1 MKLFK
6 LIRIKKRFLKTRKIL
21 LLMISIKSFLQV
33 TLVKCLKKDKSTLL
47 LTMKIKYF
55 KIMIQIK
62 KAIRL
67 LTMNKIMKKNLSAIM
82 SWEVIWKLS
91 RIKIKWATILLR
103 ILFMNRKNLRCR
115 SRVKNIITRVLKTQ
129 MIKVIIMMI
138 LVYNICVIKMKID

>member
-1 MKLFK
+1 
-6 LIRIKKRFLKTRKIL
+6 
-21 LLMISIKSFLQV
+21 MISIKSFLQV
-33 TLVKCLKKDKSTLL
+33 TLVKCLKKNKSTLL